1 MNVTSSRVRALQAQ
15 RRIEHGLAEM
25 VGLVRGVAA
34 DGVVSADEA
43 KRLSEW
49 TRANPEPAARWPA
62 NILSGRLARIFA
74 DGRLDRRERERLAA
88 LLGQLAENPEGIGRG
103 FPLATDLPITRPEP
117 EVVFE
122 GQTFVFAGELAY
134 GPTRACE
141 REVLEL
147 GGTCERTVN
156 RRTDYVVIG
165 SLAASDWSQ
174 AAFGPLV
181 DEVVQYRARGVP
193 IAVISEE
200 HWAAALP

>member
-1 MNVTSSRVRALQAQ
+1 MRTLQAQ
-15 RRIEHGLAEM
+15 RRIEQGLAEM

-34 DGVVSADEA
+34 DGVVSSDEA
-43 KRLSEW
+43 TRLSEW
-49 TRANPEPAARWPA
+49 TRANPEPAGRWPA
-62 NILSGRLARIFA
+62 NILTRRLGRIFA
-74 DGRLDRRERERLAA
+74 DGRLDGRERARLAA
-88 LLGQLAENPEGIGRG
+88 LLAQLAQNPEGIGRG

-117 EVVFE
+117 EVAFE

-165 SLAASDWSQ
+165 ALAASDWRQ
-174 AAFGPLV
+174 ADFGELV

-193 IAVISEE
+193 IAVITEE

>member
-1 MNVTSSRVRALQAQ
+1 MKPTSSRVRALQAQ
-15 RRIEHGLAEM
+15 RRVEQGLAEM

-34 DGVVSADEA
+34 DGVLSSDEA
-43 KRLSEW
+43 TRLSEW
-49 TRANPEPAARWPA
+49 IRANPEPAARWPA
-62 NILSGRLARIFA
+62 NILSRRLGRIFA
-74 DGRLDRRERERLAA
+74 DGRLDGRERDRLSA
-88 LLGQLAENPEGIGRG
+88 LLAQLAQNPEGIGRG
-103 FPLATDLPITRPEP
+103 FPLATDLPISRPEP
-117 EVVFE
+117 DVVFE

-165 SLAASDWSQ
+165 ALGAADWGQ
-174 AAFGPLV
+174 TAFGSLV
-181 DEVVQYRARGVP
+181 DEVVQYRSRGVP
-193 IAVISEE
+193 IAVITEE

>member
-1 MNVTSSRVRALQAQ
+1 LKPTSSRVRTLQAQ
-15 RRIEHGLAEM
+15 RRIEQGLAEM

-34 DGVVSADEA
+34 DGVVSSDEA
-43 KRLSEW
+43 SRLSEW

-62 NILSGRLARIFA
+62 NILARRLGRIFA
-74 DGRLDRRERERLAA
+74 DGRLDGRERERLSA
-88 LLGQLAENPEGIGRG
+88 LLAQLAQNPEGIGRG

-117 EVVFE
+117 DVVFE

-141 REVLEL
+141 REVMEL

-165 SLAASDWSQ
+165 ALSAADWTQ
-174 AAFGPLV
+174 GAFGSLV
-181 DEVVQYRARGVP
+181 DQVVEYRTRGVR
-193 IAVISEE
+193 IAVITEE
-200 HWAAALP
+200 HWASALP

>member
-1 MNVTSSRVRALQAQ
+1 LKPTSSRVRALQAQ
-15 RRIEHGLAEM
+15 RRVEQGLAEM

-34 DGVVSADEA
+34 DGVVSSDEA
-43 KRLSEW
+43 TRLSEW

-62 NILSGRLARIFA
+62 NILARRLGRIFQ
-74 DGRLDRRERERLAA
+74 DGRLDGRERDRLSA
-88 LLGQLAENPEGIGRG
+88 LLAQLAQNPEGIGRG

-117 EVVFE
+117 DVVFE

-141 REVLEL
+141 REVMEL

-165 SLAASDWSQ
+165 ALAAAEWSQ
-174 AAFGPLV
+174 GAFGALV
-181 DEVVQYRARGVP
+181 DEVVQYRSRGVP
-193 IAVISEE
+193 IAVITEE
-200 HWAAALP
+200 HWASALP